1 MFSKLT
7 RFFIIAFTLLTASCS
22 WPTNQSATVSLRP
35 SYNAD
40 QIDSKMPLA
49 LGQNPDFTIEVQDEK
64 YGVCSVEAS
73 LSQGG
78 KSLLLPL
85 ATQNTNT
92 EEEPLLVTYRVRFSN
107 LNTLGL
113 TEGDAEITM
122 LVKNCSLFKGETKT
136 ASKAVIDLTPP
147 RVELTSKQHYI
158 NQGGADV
165 ATYNVSGDS
174 VWSGLKV
181 GPYEFKGYP
190 RPDGGAAGEHFAFF
204 VFSYELPQDTSIEV
218 VAVDAAGNVGKT
230 TLVPSK
236 FFPKEFRQRDI
247 PIDDKFI
254 ETKISDIIANT
265 PTLKNTGD
273 NLANYLLVNRELR
286 KVNNHF
292 LIELAGESEPRF
304 FWKDAFRPLVNASI
318 EASFADFRSYFYQ
331 QQKVD
336 EQVHLGFDMAVVERH
351 PILSATAGKVLFA
364 GYLGI
369 YGNTVVLD
377 HGYGINTLYA
387 HLSSIDV
394 KKGDPIV
401 QDQKLGNSG
410 ATGLA
415 GGDHLHFSL
424 LVQGVQTNPVEFWD
438 QHWIQDHV
446 YLRLGQNAFG
456 QLE

>member
-1 MFSKLT
+1 
-7 RFFIIAFTLLTASCS
+7 
-22 WPTNQSATVSLRP
+22 
-35 SYNAD
+35 
-40 QIDSKMPLA
+40 
-49 LGQNPDFTIEVQDEK
+49 
-64 YGVCSVEAS
+64 
-73 LSQGG
+73 
-78 KSLLLPL
+78 
-85 ATQNTNT
+85 
-92 EEEPLLVTYRVRFSN
+92 
-107 LNTLGL
+107 
-113 TEGDAEITM
+113 
-122 LVKNCSLFKGETKT
+122 
-136 ASKAVIDLTPP
+136 
-147 RVELTSKQHYI
+147 
-158 NQGGADV
+158 
-165 ATYNVSGDS
+165 
-174 VWSGLKV
+174 
-181 GPYEFKGYP
+181 
-190 RPDGGAAGEHFAFF
+190 
-204 VFSYELPQDTSIEV
+204 
-218 VAVDAAGNVGKT
+218 
-230 TLVPSK
+230 
-236 FFPKEFRQRDI
+236 
-247 PIDDKFI
+247 
-254 ETKISDIIANT
+254 
-265 PTLKNTGD
+265 
-273 NLANYLLVNRELR
+273 VNRELR